1 MKKSNPCS
9 LDLYPFRLE
18 IGLRSPKWL
27 RDEILL
33 VAEIGIRLGWPA
45 TGPKEEISRVSN
57 LLARG
62 VMYGDEFQPGPKF
75 RNVNGVSRKYFDL
88 YSARP
93 SYEGQTT
100 NGGKATQEIAALA
113 ESDPQLV
120 MRLAENIRRMLAE
133 GKYERKNLSFLSCD

>member
-1 MKKSNPCS
+1 M
-9 LDLYPFRLE
+9 
-18 IGLRSPKWL
+18 RSPKWL

-45 TGPKEEISRVSN
+45 TEPKEEISRVSN

-62 VMYGDEFQPGPKF
+62 VVYGDEFQPGPKF

-93 SYEGQTT
+93 SYEGKAT

-120 MRLAENIRRMLAE
+120 LRLAEDIRRMLAK
-133 GKYERKNLSFLSCD
+133 GHYERRYLSFLSCE

>member
-1 MKKSNPCS
+1 MVSCVEK
-9 LDLYPFRLE
+9 DT
-18 IGLRSPKWL
+18 RSPQTL
-27 RDEILL
+27 RDKILL
-33 VAEIGIRLGWPA
+33 VAEVGIRLGWPT

-62 VMYGDEFQPGPKF
+62 VVYGDDFQPGSKF

-120 MRLAENIRRMLAE
+120 LRLAENIRRMLAE

>member
-1 MKKSNPCS
+1 M
-9 LDLYPFRLE
+9 
-18 IGLRSPKWL
+18 
-27 RDEILL
+27 
-33 VAEIGIRLGWPA
+33 VADIGIRLGWPA
-45 TGPKEEISRVSN
+45 TGPKEEKSRVSN

-62 VMYGDEFQPGPKF
+62 VVYGDEFQPGPPGPKF
-75 RNVNGVSRKYFDL
+75 RNVNGVSRKHFDL

-93 SYEGQTT
+93 SYQGQTT

-120 MRLAENIRRMLAE
+120 LRLAGDIRRILAE

>member
-1 MKKSNPCS
+1 
-9 LDLYPFRLE
+9 
-18 IGLRSPKWL
+18 
-27 RDEILL
+27 
-33 VAEIGIRLGWPA
+33 
-45 TGPKEEISRVSN
+45 
-57 LLARG
+57 
-62 VMYGDEFQPGPKF
+62 MYGDEFQPGPKF

-120 MRLAENIRRMLAE
+120 LRLAEDIRRMLAE
-133 GKYERKNLSFLSCD
+133 GKYERKDLSFLSCD

>member
-1 MKKSNPCS
+1 M
-9 LDLYPFRLE
+9 
-18 IGLRSPKWL
+18 
-27 RDEILL
+27 
-33 VAEIGIRLGWPA
+33 AEIGIRLGWPA
-45 TGPKEEISRVSN
+45 TEPKEEISRVSN

-62 VMYGDEFQPGPKF
+62 VVYGDEFQPGPKF

-93 SYEGQTT
+93 SYEGKAT

-120 MRLAENIRRMLAE
+120 LRLAEDIRRMLAK
-133 GKYERKNLSFLSCD
+133 GHYERRYLSFLSCE